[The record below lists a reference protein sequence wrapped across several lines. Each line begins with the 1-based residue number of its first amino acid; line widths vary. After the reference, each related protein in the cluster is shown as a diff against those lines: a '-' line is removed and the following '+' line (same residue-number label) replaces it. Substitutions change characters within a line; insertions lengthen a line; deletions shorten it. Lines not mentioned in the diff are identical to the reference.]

1 MKFER
6 LCKSR
11 SLQKHHSE
19 DNSEIV
25 HTIIKLA
32 QNLKMKVI
40 AEGIENYEQLAQLKQ
55 LGCEYGQGYL
65 ISQPLEVEAAGKFI
79 NKQIENAL
87 MLLDRQPIINAELNM

>member
-25 HTIIKLA
+25 HTISKLA
-32 QNLKMKVI
+32 QNLKMKVV
-40 AEGIENYEQLAQLKQ
+40 AEGIETVDQLAKLRQLK
-55 LGCEYGQGYL
+55 CEYSQGYFFAK
-65 ISQPLEVEAAGKFI
+65 PLEAKKAEISI
-79 NKQIENAL
+79 NE
-87 MLLDRQPIINAELNM
+87 